1 MEKLALLRTFLRNRL
16 LLLKPCFMYLSE
28 TLKNIS
34 LIRRML
40 MTNTDKNIF
49 DVKEAALEKARNELS
64 YATHLEDCGKN
75 AGIRKMNA
83 NKADW
88 LKWVVYLAELGLE
101 YEKLLN
107 EPVVAVKEE
116 PKTDFQQVMELFQIV
131 NKINF

>member
-1 MEKLALLRTFLRNRL
+1 
-16 LLLKPCFMYLSE
+16 
-28 TLKNIS
+28 
-34 LIRRML
+34 
-40 MTNTDKNIF
+40 MTNTDNMF
-49 DVKEAALEKARNELS
+49 DIKEAALEKAKNELS
-64 YATHLEDCGKN
+64 YAIHLEDCGKN

-107 EPVVAVKEE
+107 KPVVAVKEE
-116 PKTDFQQVMELFQIV
+116 PKTDFQQVMELFQAV